1 MSDLKKYTM
10 EFVIKSSPK
19 ILYNFVSSPSG
30 LGEWFSTD
38 VKINNDIYTFV
49 WDGEGEQ
56 RAKLLSKKEFK
67 SIRFQWED
75 NEGDDTYFE
84 FEIKTDELTND
95 VSLIITDFAEESE
108 IESESMIWESQ
119 IQDLSRTI
127 GA

>member
-1 MSDLKKYTM
+1 M

-19 ILYNFVSSPSG
+19 ILYNFVSSPAG
-30 LGEWFSTD
+30 LGEWFSTN
-38 VKINNDIYTFV
+38 VKISNDIYTFV

-56 RAKLLSKKEFK
+56 RAKLLSRKEYK
-67 SIRFQWED
+67 SIRFQWEE
-75 NEGDDTYFE
+75 NGDDTYFE

-95 VSLIITDFAEESE
+95 VSLIITDFAEESD
-108 IESESMIWESQ
+108 IESESLIWESQ